1 MTQPE
6 RIQLLL
12 QKERDGELTQVEAE
26 ELTRSLWLLPEAR
39 REREVWQRLERA
51 TKSNPAPRLNTAQL
65 AGRIVTGLDA
75 RAASTARPRP
85 PVWFALA
92 LSGAVAAVAAIGL
105 WSRPDAHPERVVQKA
120 APIYAVKKPRPHAPV
135 EVDLGDPRAQHE
147 VEVRF

>member
-39 REREVWQRLERA
+39 RDREIWQRLERA
-51 TKSNPAPRLNTAQL
+51 AQSNPPPRLNTAQL
-65 AGRIVTGLDA
+65 AGRIITGLDA
-75 RAASTARPRP
+75 RPAPASLPRP
-85 PVWFALA
+85 PMWFAFA
-92 LSGAVAAVAAIGL
+92 LSGAVAAVAVVGF
-105 WSRPDAHPERVVQKA
+105 WSRPAPHPQRVVPPAPAVYA
-120 APIYAVKKPRPHAPV
+120 AKKPRPHAPV
-135 EVDLGDPRAQHE
+135 EVDLGDPRSQYE